1 MSSVIRLER
10 RRPRIREVEML
21 PEMESEEDSRRHLWI
36 YMATFSAIALTM
48 YTVAVI
54 TAFDSL
60 EDTLWLVWL
69 IFVIA
74 LSKLIL
80 ANGICLMLMRSES
93 NARTEEQRL
102 APSSIKRRTTERPK
116 VRLRLVTKDPGCSK
130 PRD

>member
-1 MSSVIRLER
+1 MF
-10 RRPRIREVEML
+10 PQ
-21 PEMESEEDSRRHLWI
+21 MESEEDSRRHLWI
-36 YMATFSAIALTM
+36 YMAMFTAIALTM

-60 EDTLWLVWL
+60 DDTLWLVWL

-80 ANGICLMLMRSES
+80 ANGVCFMLMRSES
-93 NARTEEQRL
+93 NSQTDDSAST
-102 APSSIKRRTTERPK
+102 SIRRRTTVLPH
-116 VRLRLVTKDPGCSK
+116 LRLVTKETGCPK

>member
-1 MSSVIRLER
+1 MF
-10 RRPRIREVEML
+10 

-36 YMATFSAIALTM
+36 YMAMFSAIALTM

-60 EDTLWLVWL
+60 DDTLWLVWL

-80 ANGICLMLMRSES
+80 ANGVCFMLMRSKS
-93 NARTEEQRL
+93 NECIDDPGP
-102 APSSIKRRTTERPK
+102 PSVRQSRHVRPK
-116 VRLRLVTKDPGCSK
+116 MRLVKTSGCSK
-130 PRD
+130 PRG